1 MPFLEL
7 LSDSAWIT
15 AIGTLIGSL
24 VTFLITKSN
33 NKKELSMND
42 RLQLSKDQYQLISE
56 LRIMM
61 KEQRDEIDVLRDEIR
76 QLQAVNINLIME
88 NQELQKRIM
97 ELNEKLSNIGK
108 N

>member
-97 ELNEKLSNIGK
+97 ELNEKLSKIGK